1 MPGGAPPSQGGE
13 ARHRARTRRT
23 CLLRRCRRLERRRR
37 AGAVCACVRE
47 CAGSTAA
54 STSVDAGARSRATP
68 AACNGQVGLP
78 AAVCRVDHARR
89 ELAVGRE
96 QQKPFRRHIK
106 PAHVRE
112 ALRVRQARRKQQLD
126 DGRQLWA
133 GGVAPPCG
141 QHAARLVER
150 DDPARESCRPARA
163 LVAERLPAQRE
174 TRHLNIAETR
184 VHVKSPGSLSREQ
197 STCYTLRRQNLT
209 VDY

>member
-1 MPGGAPPSQGGE
+1 MEKHAIAHARGARACSEGSQ
-13 ARHRARTRRT
+13 APCWRR
-23 CLLRRCRRLERRRR
+23 
-37 AGAVCACVRE
+37 VRVW

-89 ELAVGRE
+89 ELAVGGE

-150 DDPARESCRPARA
+150 DDPARESVVRRVVLRA
-163 LVAERLPAQRE
+163 PSWRRGKSQ
-174 TRHLNIAETR
+174 TRT
-184 VHVKSPGSLSREQ
+184 
-197 STCYTLRRQNLT
+197 
-209 VDY
+209 